1 LAACALALGMRAGLA
16 HVGFGPHEPLP
27 QTGSVAWFFKLGI
40 PALLLYLKLW
50 FAPWPLN
57 SDYGAEQ
64 VAITWMSLAALLATG
79 ACVWIALRDRRG
91 REALLSLVF
100 FFVFLLPVLH
110 LVPLHGSSAAERF
123 LYLPSVGLAMLF
135 ALVLA
140 SAERLPRLRMTSRAI
155 ALAAVIAGII
165 VSFYGTRPWASNA
178 TLFAHAVETSPD
190 SPGAHYGY
198 AGILVKA
205 GRQDEAISEYTEAIR
220 LRPDY
225 TDAYVLMGIEKT
237 KTGDYPGARAALE
250 RAAELDPNRAAIFT
264 NLGVLSVKEGH
275 LDRSVPYFRKAAELD
290 PQSPRVHYNL
300 ALALTR
306 TGDEAGALHEIE
318 ILQKIDPRAVDR
330 LREETK
336 K

>member
-1 LAACALALGMRAGLA
+1 
-16 HVGFGPHEPLP
+16 
-27 QTGSVAWFFKLGI
+27 
-40 PALLLYLKLW
+40 
-50 FAPWPLN
+50 
-57 SDYGAEQ
+57 
-64 VAITWMSLAALLATG
+64 
-79 ACVWIALRDRRG
+79 
-91 REALLSLVF
+91 VF

-225 TDAYVLMGIEKT
+225 TDAYVLLGIENT
-237 KTGDYPGARAALE
+237 KAGDYPGARAALE